1 MCLCSAIT
9 EVAVLTSWLFRAAA
23 FLSALG
29 LLAHE
34 LLGAPMVLPPLEEV
48 EIPAEILW
56 LHHFSWHVG
65 SVAVAVMAS
74 MFLYASFRPCNLV
87 VAAFATAMSIG
98 FACLGIALAMF
109 GNEVL
114 WGTPAPYVWTVIAS
128 LAGLGI
134 AAENRT
140 RRHIT

>member
-1 MCLCSAIT
+1 M
-9 EVAVLTSWLFRAAA
+9 TSWLFRAAA
-23 FLSALG
+23 FLAALG

-34 LLGAPMVLPPLEEV
+34 LLGAPMVLPPLEEAAIPT
-48 EIPAEILW
+48 EIVW

-87 VAAFATAMSIG
+87 VAAFATAISIG

-109 GNEVL
+109 GNEAL
-114 WGTPAPYVWTVIAS
+114 WGTPAPYVWTIIAS

-134 AAENRT
+134 ATENRT
-140 RRHIT
+140 RRPIT

>member
-1 MCLCSAIT
+1 
-9 EVAVLTSWLFRAAA
+9 
-23 FLSALG
+23 
-29 LLAHE
+29 
-34 LLGAPMVLPPLEEV
+34 MVLPPLEGV
-48 EIPAEILW
+48 AIPAEILW

-74 MFLYASFRPCNLV
+74 MFLYASFRPCDLV

-98 FACLGIALAMF
+98 FASLGIALATF

-114 WGTPAPYVWTVIAS
+114 WGTPAPYVWTIIAS

-134 AAENRT
+134 AVEIRMK
-140 RRHIT
+140 RHIT